1 MGYGISK
8 YVFPIRS
15 QQELIGKLGVFYDAV
30 RPAMPPRAGLLR
42 SAPLEA
48 LSKSRPANG
57 DERNKLYQHHR
68 WEVAGPN
75 PL

>member
-1 MGYGISK
+1 
-8 YVFPIRS
+8 
-15 QQELIGKLGVFYDAV
+15 
-30 RPAMPPRAGLLR
+30 MPPRAGLLR